1 MSFHFFLQPPN
12 YGWTKPLVVSFLMSV
27 PLTPFQR
34 NFSTFPQ
41 VLLLT
46 GDVGPLMLL
55 FNCFILVLVQSPLTF
70 SLSLMKTLTSLL
82 KAAGDLLPLSLSPT
96 IFPCTRTTPNPPPL
110 LMMNYVIEK
119 KNYNKGNSAKMYLPT
134 HAHAVIFLFILS
146 SAHLGGRCVLTLE
159 VCSSAWVFIFFCLL
173 YNIYCFL
180 STNYFASPH
189 PSQTCINTSHL

>member
-1 MSFHFFLQPPN
+1 MNQATCRFFPHVCTSDPFSKKLLDLPTGVTADWWRGPLNATVQLFHFSSGSKSSDIFLIIDENSDLSPE
-12 YGWTKPLVVSFLMSV
+12 GSWWS
-27 PLTPFQR
+27 LT
-34 NFSTFPQ
+34 SFPQ
-41 VLLLT
+41 
-46 GDVGPLMLL
+46 
-55 FNCFILVLVQSPLTF
+55 
-70 SLSLMKTLTSLL
+70 
-82 KAAGDLLPLSLSPT
+82 PT
-96 IFPCTRTTPNPPPL
+96 IFPCTRTAPNPPPL

-159 VCSSAWVFIFFCLL
+159 VYSSAWVFIFFCLL